1 MAMIHL
7 QLSLA
12 LSYEVNA
19 TGSDFIFNSG
29 APVVLRSANRDQNL
43 PWKLLGVHS
52 ARIDMGGRDVEVD
65 DSLGPNCT
73 WYADILMT
81 LTAN

>member
-29 APVVLRSANRDQNL
+29 APVVLRSANRDQSL
-43 PWKLLGVHS
+43 PWKLLGVLS
-52 ARIDMGGRDVEVD
+52 A
-65 DSLGPNCT
+65 
-73 WYADILMT
+73 Y
-81 LTAN
+81 